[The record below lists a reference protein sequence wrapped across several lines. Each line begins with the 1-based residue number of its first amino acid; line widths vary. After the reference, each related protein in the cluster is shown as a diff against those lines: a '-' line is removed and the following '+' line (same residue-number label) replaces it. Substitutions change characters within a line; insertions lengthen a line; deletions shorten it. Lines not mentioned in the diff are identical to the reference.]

1 MIKMLATGFG
11 FGLSRFMPGTVGTLW
26 GIPLAWAV
34 EQIPSLAL
42 QITVCVALTLVAI
55 PICAAA
61 EKQLGKGKDP
71 GCIVADEYLPL
82 PICYLGLPFT
92 PWVVLSGFV
101 LHRIFD
107 ITKPPPI
114 RQLQALKGGI
124 GIVIDDF
131 AAALLALAVN
141 HLLFRFIFPMIATSL
156 CSLLSH

>member
-1 MIKMLATGFG
+1 MNNKWIQQIATGFG
-11 FGLSRFMPGTVGTLW
+11 AGLSPVMPGTVGTLW

-34 EQIPSLAL
+34 VQIPSLNL
-42 QITVCVALTLVAI
+42 QVAICLVLTMIAI
-55 PICAAA
+55 PICEAA

-71 GCIVADEYLPL
+71 GCIVADEYLTL

-114 RQLQALKGGI
+114 RQLQNLKGGV

-141 HLLFRFIFPMIATSL
+141 HLLFYLFFQ
-156 CSLLSH
+156 

>member
-34 EQIPSLAL
+34 AQLSSLGL
-42 QITVCVALTLVAI
+42 QVAACIMLMLLAV

-71 GCIVADEYLPL
+71 GCIVADEYLTL

-114 RQLQALKGGI
+114 RQLQTLKGGI

-131 AAALLALAVN
+131 AAAILALTFN
-141 HLLFRFIFPMIATSL
+141 QLIFRVIFPMIG
-156 CSLLSH
+156 

>member
-1 MIKMLATGFG
+1 MKTKLNSFIATGFG
-11 FGLSRFMPGTVGTLW
+11 AGLSPVMPGTVGTLW

-34 EQIPSLAL
+34 AQTPSVNL
-42 QITVCVALTLVAI
+42 QVAVCLILTFIAI
-55 PICAAA
+55 PICEAA

-71 GCIVADEYLPL
+71 GCIVADEYLTL
-82 PICYLGLPFT
+82 PIVYLGLPFT

-114 RQLQALKGGI
+114 RQLQNLKGGV

-131 AAALLALAVN
+131 LAALMALAIN
-141 HLLFRFIFPMIATSL
+141 HLLFHLFFQ
-156 CSLLSH
+156 

>member
-1 MIKMLATGFG
+1 
-11 FGLSRFMPGTVGTLW
+11 MPGTVGTLW

-34 EQIPSLAL
+34 SQIPSVGL
-42 QITVCVALTLVAI
+42 QVVTCIALTLLAV
-55 PICAAA
+55 PICSAA

-71 GCIVADEYLPL
+71 GCIVADEYLTL

-114 RQLQALKGGI
+114 RQLQNLKGGT

-131 AAALLALAVN
+131 AAALIALAFN
-141 HLLFRFIFPMIATSL
+141 QLIFRVIFPMVG
-156 CSLLSH
+156 

>member
-11 FGLSRFMPGTVGTLW
+11 AGFSRFMPGTVGTLW
-26 GIPLAWAV
+26 GIPQAWSV
-34 EQIPSLAL
+34 MRIPSLAL
-42 QITVCVALTLVAI
+42 QITECVALTLVAI

-61 EKQLGKGKDP
+61 EKQFGKGKDP
-71 GCIVADEYLPL
+71 GCIVADEYLTL
-82 PICYLGLPFT
+82 PIVYLGLPFT

-114 RQLQALKGGI
+114 RQLQNLKGGI

-141 HLLFRFIFPMIATSL
+141 HLLFRFIFPMIG
-156 CSLLSH
+156 

>member
-11 FGLSRFMPGTVGTLW
+11 AGFSRFMPGTVGTLW

-34 EQIPSLAL
+34 AQIPSVGL
-42 QITVCVALTLVAI
+42 QIAVCLILTLVAI

-61 EKQLGKGKDP
+61 EKLFGKGKDP
-71 GCIVADEYLPL
+71 ECIVADEYCTL
-82 PICYLGLPFT
+82 PICYLGLAFT

-114 RQLQALKGGI
+114 RQLQNLKGGV

-131 AAALLALAVN
+131 FAALLALAVN
-141 HLLFRFIFPMIATSL
+141 HLLFRFVIPMFG
-156 CSLLSH
+156 

>member
-11 FGLSRFMPGTVGTLW
+11 FGFSRFMPGTVGTLW

-34 EQIPSLAL
+34 IQIPSVGL
-42 QITVCVALTLVAI
+42 QIAVCIALTLLAV

-71 GCIVADEYLPL
+71 GCIVADEYLTL

-114 RQLQALKGGI
+114 RQLQNLKGGI

-141 HLLFRFIFPMIATSL
+141 HLLFYLFFQ
-156 CSLLSH
+156 

>member
-11 FGLSRFMPGTVGTLW
+11 AGFSRFMPGTVGTLW

-34 EQIPSLAL
+34 AQIPSVGL
-42 QITVCVALTLVAI
+42 QIAVCLILTLVAI

-61 EKQLGKGKDP
+61 EKLFGKGKDP
-71 GCIVADEYLPL
+71 GCIVADEYCTL

-114 RQLQALKGGI
+114 RQLQNLKGGV

-131 AAALLALAVN
+131 FAALLALAVN
-141 HLLFRFIFPMIATSL
+141 HLLFRFVIPMFG
-156 CSLLSH
+156 